1 MRARLSETRISQIYL
16 RGVSIE
22 GIMRD
27 CSHALQ
33 RQSRTFRQKLLARNK
48 AATIRDYPLKSL
60 KRFDCFVKGA
70 ECDAS
75 ALNQSFNFL
84 LIGSMVI
91 DSPVMHNFRPLVCCA
106 LFFGLNFFGLGSF
119 AQSQTPSD
127 KVAGRTAAQQQ
138 FIEEKKKYVGN
149 FLRDNIAEE
158 AKDPFLKKQNDVV
171 RLLLDEKTTPEECAA
186 KVVSLLREAY
196 AMSALT
202 LLTPVEASEIPG
214 EAVEVK
220 STEFNEVSDMPGL
233 LYLLKDRTDGF
244 YEFTKLIGQRAEMS
258 WDEKAEKTWNTDPLL
273 KYELYAFTH
282 YLNESNLNQYEGEGV
297 SFYDLHDEIE
307 SLRTRYA
314 GQQRLT
320 AFLQEY
326 PFERN
331 SYVQIWM
338 RDEGMRGFTIRDK
351 ESLNTPREKRFTDD
365 PNFMLREYYNDF
377 IVDPNNKARFLLAVK
392 QKVNGQRV
400 QVAAQCIS
408 WRHQVEERQSQTS
421 ATNNADCSGN
431 GAVRSGSKVR
441 RELLES
447 GRSKSNFAEARR
459 AAEARA

>member
-1 MRARLSETRISQIYL
+1 
-16 RGVSIE
+16 
-22 GIMRD
+22 MRD

-33 RQSRTFRQKLLARNK
+33 RQNRTFRQKLLARNK

-91 DSPVMHNFRPLVCCA
+91 DSPVMHNFRPLVCFA
-106 LFFGLNFFGLGSF
+106 LFLGLNFFGLGSF
-119 AQSQTPSD
+119 AQSQTPSA

-149 FLRDNIAEE
+149 FLSDNIAEE

-171 RLLLDEKTTPEECAA
+171 RLLLDEKTTPDECAA
-186 KVVSLLREAY
+186 KVVALLREAY
-196 AMSALT
+196 AMDAPTGEL
-202 LLTPVEASEIPG
+202 PVEAIKVAGAG
-214 EAVEVK
+214 EAIEVAGGK
-220 STEFNEVSDMPGL
+220 LAEVVDSASA
-233 LYLLKDRTDGF
+233 LYMLKDRTDGF
-244 YEFTKLIGQRAEMS
+244 YEITKLIGQRAEML
-258 WDEKAEKTWNTDPLL
+258 WDGEEEEKIWNTDKLL
-273 KYELYAFTH
+273 DYELYAFTNH
-282 YLNESNLNQYEGEGV
+282 LNQSNLSQYVEEGLT
-297 SFYDLHDEIE
+297 FYDLHDEIE
-307 SLRTRYA
+307 SLRLRYA

-338 RDEGMRGFTIRDK
+338 RDEGLRFITVEDK
-351 ESLNTPREKRFTDD
+351 ESLNTPREKGITDD

-377 IVDPNNKARFLLAVK
+377 MVDPNDKARFLIAVK
-392 QKVNGQRV
+392 HKINDNAFKSLLNESLAHTKLKNADPKLLRQITLIALELDQFDLAQRFAANFLSPADRKAILQKRAEQLRLALEKT
-400 QVAAQCIS
+400 VAAQ
-408 WRHQVEERQSQTS
+408 
-421 ATNNADCSGN
+421 
-431 GAVRSGSKVR
+431 K
-441 RELLES
+441 
-447 GRSKSNFAEARR
+447 
-459 AAEARA
+459 